1 MKVLRN
7 QLFLPL
13 NFEVLIDENDPVRKL
28 TEICDTLDYTKL
40 YDVYLRHWR
49 SIDPAIM
56 FVILV
61 FANMNCI
68 YSSRDIEQA
77 CKTDI
82 CFMWLLQGEP
92 APDHSTFARFQNDG
106 SCPQGEG
113 EENRILPE

>member
-28 TEICDTLDYTKL
+28 TEICDTLVYTKL

-56 FVILV
+56 FEILV
-61 FANMNCI
+61 
-68 YSSRDIEQA
+68 
-77 CKTDI
+77 
-82 CFMWLLQGEP
+82 
-92 APDHSTFARFQNDG
+92 
-106 SCPQGEG
+106 
-113 EENRILPE
+113 